1 METTILTTI
10 NPITEAFS
18 KLTKSLADRR
28 SLDYLL
34 ENYDQETLKTE
45 LVKFSKTYLLS
56 TVENEILAQ
65 KRYKRKL
72 GTFEDLIKYL
82 LKNVCSKDQ
91 LRPAMNSVYYDK
103 DKSNLVATDAYI
115 LTILPIEKLPISDRL
130 DNICS
135 IDGKT
140 NYFLYKCPENSFK
153 LDKYGDILFEDLNNK
168 YPDYNAVYPTE
179 NYLDYSYF
187 SINPLLFNGLKTIN
201 KIAKK
206 LKIVRFAIK
215 LSCLENKAFINLSL
229 LIRAI
234 DLHQK
239 IKGNYEYLTFT
250 RNGNEIGKALYNVDF
265 SNEFKLLLMPI
276 IIEESDEIST
286 LDLNNL

>member
-18 KLTKSLADRR
+18 KLVKSLGDRKT
-28 SLDYLL
+28 LDYLL
-34 ENYDQETLKTE
+34 ENYDEETLKTE
-45 LVKFSKTYLLS
+45 LVNFSKTYLLS